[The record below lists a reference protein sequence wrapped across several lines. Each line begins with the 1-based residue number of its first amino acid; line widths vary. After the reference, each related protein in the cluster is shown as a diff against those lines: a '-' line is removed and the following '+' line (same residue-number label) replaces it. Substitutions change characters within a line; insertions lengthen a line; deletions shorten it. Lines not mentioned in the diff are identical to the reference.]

1 MKKAGS
7 NLGLA
12 ELWPMKRVAH
22 PDTHPKRRVS
32 GIFSGL
38 IKVLGKIGQCPAA
51 QRAPPGIERLA
62 YASMTSNAVL
72 TCVPA
77 SLKVSSGRS
86 SQ

>member
-12 ELWPMKRVAH
+12 ELWPMKPVGH

-38 IKVLGKIGQCPAA
+38 IKVLGKSDNAR
-51 QRAPPGIERLA
+51 RAKERRQASKGWA

-72 TCVPA
+72 ACVPA